1 MKARA
6 KYELAESLGYLTT
19 LFSRTILKRINEE
32 LPRRALPICSEKW
45 SLLVHVWAQGGQSQ
59 RALAG
64 KLFKDK
70 TYMAR
75 LAADLEK
82 AGLILR
88 LAGQSDRREKMIFLT
103 QQGAAVMGKATA
115 LVQGILDEA
124 TAGITAPELA
134 TCKDV
139 LRRAQRNLD
148 EPAATD
154 SCKVKPKADSRPAG
168 SAGRTRGR
176 PAVKTT

>member
-19 LFSRTILKRINEE
+19 LFSRTILKRISEE
-32 LPRRALPICSEKW
+32 LPRRAVPICSEKW

-59 RALAG
+59 RELAER
-64 KLFKDK
+64 LVKDK

-82 AGLILR
+82 SGLILR

-103 QQGAAVMGKATA
+103 KQGAAVMGKATA

-134 TCKDV
+134 TCKHV
-139 LRRAQRNLD
+139 LRRAQQNLV
-148 EPAATD
+148 EPADTD
-154 SCKVKPKADSRPAG
+154 GFKVQPVVDSRSAGPAG
-168 SAGRTRGR
+168 RARGHS
-176 PAVKTT
+176 AVKTI